1 MRFAKNILLSF
12 LLLAAVSLSGVAQDA
27 NGKFTVTHETRWGKA
42 VLPAG
47 SYSVSLRNGAAPF
60 VIVTSDT
67 RSSLSIM
74 AVARYEETAQC
85 KTSSLELEQNAG
97 SWDVRSLCFASSV
110 AVHFSPSEKMNRA
123 PVAAPQMASLA
134 GSN

>member
-1 MRFAKNILLSF
+1 MKFAKNLLLSF
-12 LLLAAVSLSGVAQDA
+12 LLLAAVSLPSAAQDA
-27 NGKFTVTHETRWGKA
+27 SGKFTVTHETRWGTA

-47 SYSVSLRNGAAPF
+47 SYSVSLRSGAAPF

-67 RSSLSIM
+67 RSALSIM
-74 AVARYEETAQC
+74 AVAQYAETAQC
-85 KTSSLELEQNAG
+85 KSSSLELEQNAG

-123 PVAAPQMASLA
+123 PVATPQVASLA